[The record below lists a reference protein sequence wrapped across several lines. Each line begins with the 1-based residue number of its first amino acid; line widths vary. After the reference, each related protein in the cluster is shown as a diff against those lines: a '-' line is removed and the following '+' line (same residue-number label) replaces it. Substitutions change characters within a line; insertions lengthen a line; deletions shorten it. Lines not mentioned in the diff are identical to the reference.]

1 VFKNEHAEKECY
13 HKMKKPKLLF
23 ATALLIL
30 APLFVSP
37 AAHGA
42 TGIVCISD
50 PLNFSDCSTP
60 ASFQSASFA
69 PGTTISVNVNVQG
82 SDALNGFDI
91 QVFADNTVLNATS
104 VSLASGLLPSA
115 STNTLAECINL
126 VLIKGQACAPQDGLG
141 VVHLAAVATGF
152 LTVAPTSGNLFTINY
167 KIIGRGTTGISFNTG
182 CTGTSTANTCD
193 TITTG
198 QATPASE
205 TVTNGSFSNVNDFSL
220 TVNPSSTSQLPGA
233 TGMSTVSLK
242 ALGFFADT
250 VNLAVAASPGVTASL
265 AASSFALSGGSSAST
280 TVSYSSPTT
289 QVSPPYQVSVT
300 GTAFVGGQ
308 TQTATVSLIVSP
320 PDFGI
325 AASTTSLTVPQGGS
339 DTSTITI
346 TSITGF
352 TGTVGLS
359 TSTSG
364 VTAALSTNSIPGA
377 SGTATLTVS
386 AASSLATG
394 SYSVLVTGMSGSLTH
409 SVTVAVT
416 VPPPDFSITAI
427 PNAVDNQ
434 NVNAP
439 VSTAANVQSLFN
451 FAGTVSIT
459 AVVAGAGTVGPATP
473 MTALIIPNTVTL
485 TAGALKT
492 STIIVDEP
500 VGASL
505 GNYTVTITGTS
516 GSLVHTTILSFTIV
530 DYSVAI
536 SATSFV
542 AYQGQRATF
551 FIGAEGLGGNTG
563 FGVAN
568 LQSNFVGFN
577 CIRVIVPVI
586 RTTAPICVSG
596 VPGGGNI
603 YFFNTTLNQY
613 VLVPN
618 DQGLVQAGIVPVV
631 RFVERAVFPLPIN
644 SPLCFAFGYNDTNT
658 HCDIG
663 SIATP
668 TDIAN
673 NEGNGVAQVR
683 VHAFAQTIPG
693 TYKVFIGSGAGTLEH
708 DLGNITIVVPTPA
721 EVNQL
726 HFKHHLSLSKD
737 GNAQTYIVGITNP
750 NTDFSLNVIITIKAI
765 DVANPLTVLFVASAN
780 FVLAPGQTI
789 NNIVLT
795 QALTTALLGH
805 TFSFQVTL
813 KWGVVGMKQSGRST
827 LAVPGSLVPTAGSY
841 TIFPSFL
848 FLFDPERSLG

>member
-1 VFKNEHAEKECY
+1 V
-13 HKMKKPKLLF
+13 KKPRLLF
-23 ATALLIL
+23 AAALLIL

-37 AAHGA
+37 AVHGA

-50 PLNFSDCSTP
+50 PANFSDCSTP

-69 PGTTISVNVNVQG
+69 PGTTISVNINVQG

-91 QVFADNTVLNATS
+91 QVLADSTVLSATS

-115 STNTLAECINL
+115 STNILVECINGVL
-126 VLIKGQACAPQDGLG
+126 VRGQACAPQDGLG
-141 VVHLAAVATGF
+141 VVHLGAVATGF
-152 LTVAPTSGNLFTINY
+152 LTVAPTSGNLFTITY
-167 KIIGRGTTGISFNTG
+167 TIVARGTTGISFNMG
-182 CTGTSTANTCD
+182 CTGTTSTPNTCD
-193 TITTG
+193 TILTG
-198 QATPASE
+198 QAAASE
-205 TVTNGSFSNVNDFSL
+205 TVLPGSFSDVNDFSL

-233 TGMSTVSLK
+233 TGSSAVSLK

-250 VNLAVAASPGVTASL
+250 VNLVVTASPGVTASL
-265 AASSFALSGGSSAST
+265 AMSSFPLSGGSSAST
-280 TVSYSSPTT
+280 TVFYSSPTT

-300 GTAFVGGQ
+300 GTALSGGQ
-308 TQTATVSLIVSP
+308 THTATVTLIVSP

-325 AASTTSLTVPQGGS
+325 AASPTSLTVPQGGS

-352 TGTVGLS
+352 TGTVSLS

-386 AASSLATG
+386 ASSSLAIG
-394 SYSVLVTGMSGSLTH
+394 SYSVMVTGMSGSLIH

-416 VPPPDFSITAI
+416 VPAPDFSVTAI
-427 PNAVDNQ
+427 PNEVDNQ

-439 VSTAANVQSLFN
+439 VSTVVNVQSLFN
-451 FAGTVSIT
+451 FGGTVSIT
-459 AVVAGAGTVGPATP
+459 ATVIGAGTVGPATP
-473 MTALIIPNTVTL
+473 LTPIIIPATVTL

-492 STIIVDEP
+492 VGVIIDAP
-500 VGASL
+500 AGTSL
-505 GNYTVTITGTS
+505 GNYTAIITGTAS
-516 GSLVHTTILSFTIV
+516 SAGPHITELNFTLV

-536 SATSFV
+536 TKTSYL
-542 AYQGQRATF
+542 AYQGNRDTG

-586 RTTAPICVSG
+586 RTSAPICVSG
-596 VPGGGNI
+596 VPGAGNI

-618 DQGLVQAGIVPVV
+618 NQGLVERGIVPVV

-683 VHAFAQTIPG
+683 FHAFAQTIPG

-708 DLGNITIVVPTPA
+708 DIGNVTVVVPAPA
-721 EVNQL
+721 EINQL
-726 HFKHHLSLSKD
+726 HFTHHLSLSKSS
-737 GNAQTYIVGITNP
+737 NSQTYTVGITNP
-750 NTDFSLNVIITIKAI
+750 NTDQTLNVIISIKAI
-765 DVANPLTVLFVASAN
+765 DVANPATILLVVSQN
-780 FVLAPGQTI
+780 FVLKPGQTI

-795 QALTTALLGH
+795 QLLSSAFIGH

-813 KWGVVGMKQSGRST
+813 QWGVVGLKQSGRST
-827 LAVPGSLVPTAGSY
+827 VSVPTVPSSGSF
-841 TIFPSFL
+841 TVFA
-848 FLFDPERSLG
+848 